1 MAFPLVL
8 LAHPLPPE
16 WISLLQGRVRL
27 LVGPADPPGFAP
39 HLVEQLGEA
48 EGILCLLTDR
58 IDQALLDAA
67 PRLRVISN
75 MAVGFDN
82 IDIKACTRRG
92 LPVGNTPGVLT
103 DATADLTMALL
114 LSAARG
120 LPKAAMDAR
129 DGFWRTWSPTGW
141 LGADLRGA
149 TLGIVGMGKIGKA
162 VAERA
167 RGFGLK
173 LIYTDSNQQPEIE
186 AAYGAQFVSFDE
198 LLSRSDFVS
207 LHCPLTVNT
216 RGLIDEA
223 ALQKMK
229 RSAVLVNTAR
239 GPIVAHEA
247 LLRAL
252 RESWIAAAAL
262 DVTDPEPLP
271 PEHALY
277 DLPNCLIVPHI
288 GSATHGT
295 RRLMAEMAC
304 ENLLAGLEGYRLPTC
319 VNPDVYDH

>member
-8 LAHPLPPE
+8 LSHPLPPE

-27 LVGPADPPGFAP
+27 LVGPAEPPGFAP
-39 HLVEQLGEA
+39 HLLEQIGEA
-48 EGILCLLTDR
+48 EGIFCLLTDR
-58 IDQALLDAA
+58 VDQSLLEAA

-82 IDIKACTRRG
+82 IDINACTRRG
-92 LPVGNTPGVLT
+92 IPVGNTPGVLT

-129 DGFWRTWSPTGW
+129 DGFWRTWTPTGW

-173 LIYTDSNQQPEIE
+173 LIYSDSSQQVEIE
-186 AAYGAQFVSFDE
+186 AAYGAKFVGFDE
-198 LLSRSDFVS
+198 LLSQSDFVS
-207 LHCPLTVNT
+207 LHCPLTART
-216 RGLIDEA
+216 RGLVNEA

-229 RSAVLVNTAR
+229 RSAVLINTAR
-239 GPIVAHEA
+239 GPIVVNDA

-252 RESWIAAAAL
+252 RERWIAAAAL

-304 ENLLAGLEGYRLPTC
+304 ENLLAGLDGYRLPTC